1 MSNKFLRYV
10 PRIVR
15 YPFQRLYDRRPIITS
30 RCQKCS
36 ICVKSCP
43 AKAISP
49 PDKINFPVIDRKKCI
64 KCLCCH
70 EMCPYEAIDIH
81 KTLLAKMVG

>member
-1 MSNKFLRYV
+1 M
-10 PRIVR
+10 
-15 YPFQRLYDRRPIITS
+15 
-30 RCQKCS
+30 
-36 ICVKSCP
+36 
-43 AKAISP
+43 
-49 PDKINFPVIDRKKCI
+49 DRKKCI